1 MSGVIVRTENVLAN
15 DVLENVIAGSTYEF
29 ARANSFVS
37 MGLVQSA
44 TGLFVTI
51 LAGGT
56 VVAEE
61 FEPPIETG
69 AGVFPQTNEDFYFN
83 TFAVTGDRLVIR
95 ARNSTAGALDI
106 RLVVQI
112 TDV

>member
-1 MSGVIVRTENVLAN
+1 MSGVIVRSTSVAANSVDENVLS
-15 DVLENVIAGSTYEF
+15 GSAYEF
-29 ARANSFVS
+29 ARGNSFVS
-37 MGLVQSA
+37 MGIVQAA

-51 LAGGT
+51 QAGGN

-61 FEPPIETG
+61 FEPPIEAT
-69 AGVFPQTNEDFYFN
+69 AFPQTNEDFYFN

-95 ARNSTAGALDI
+95 VRNSTGGALVI
-106 RLVVQI
+106 RTVVQI

>member
-1 MSGVIVRTENVLAN
+1 MSGVIVRTESVAAN
-15 DVLENVIAGSTYEF
+15 DVLENVLAGSTYEF

-37 MGLVQSA
+37 MGIVQAA

-51 LAGGT
+51 LAGGN

-61 FEPPIETG
+61 FEPPIEAT
-69 AGVFPQTNEDFYFN
+69 AFPQTNEDFYFN

-95 ARNSTAGALDI
+95 ARNSTGGAIDI
-106 RLVVQI
+106 RCVVQI